1 MTVRAPFA
9 PSSPAAPQ
17 RRGAVLPARSRWPNG
32 NTDPPP
38 RTKALVISLVASRQC
53 ATSCLGRTRPHRGN
67 SHRGWCGVSRRT
79 RGGRYCRARYYH
91 PTLQRFVSED
101 PIEFGGGDVNLYG
114 YVGNNPL
121 RYVDPLGLEWQAVIG
136 VSGSLGGGP
145 FLVGGLFGGGGTNI
159 IFTSSGQIGV
169 QFTAT
174 ASAGVGLYAGVGVQA
189 GGGYSRC
196 PTKPGLSVN
205 RVGQVD
211 LNAGW
216 GPVNRGVSAQYD
228 PSAAG
233 IQIQSG
239 VARAGVGFG
248 IQASAG
254 VSQVV
259 TIGTPALFGSGRKD
273 GCQ

>member
-1 MTVRAPFA
+1 VGKREHLETFGGTTATGTGATNPF
-9 PSSPAAPQ
+9 
-17 RRGAVLPARSRWPNG
+17 RYTGREGD
-32 NTDPPP
+32 DP
-38 RTKALVISLVASRQC
+38 TGLD
-53 ATSCLGRTRPHRGN
+53 
-67 SHRGWCGVSRRT
+67 
-79 RGGRYCRARYYH
+79 YYRARYYH
-91 PTLQRFVSED
+91 PGLQRFIGED
-101 PIEFGGGDVNLYG
+101 PIGFEGGGVNLYG

-121 RYVDPLGLEWQAVIG
+121 RSVDPLGLEWQVVIG

-159 IFTSSGQIGV
+159 IFTSSGQFGL

-196 PTKPGLSVN
+196 PTQPGLSVS

-216 GPVNRGVSAQYD
+216 GPANRGVSVQYD

-233 IQIQSG
+233 AQIQGG
-239 VARAGVGFG
+239 VGRAGVGYG

-259 TIGTPALFGSGRKD
+259 TIATPPLFGRKPISG
-273 GCQ
+273 CP